1 MSSAFFKKGVV
12 ELESRRK
19 IRILTGVLV
28 IFIASS
34 IALCVK
40 NFKLESEIESK
51 SNLIELEKYVNDNYY
66 KAADKEAAMNG
77 ALKGYVEGLED
88 PYSSYLTA
96 DEYNS
101 WKTMESGTM
110 VGIGV
115 TVQFD
120 EESGLY
126 VAEVKEGYPAYESGI
141 KEGDIITEVEGESI
155 PEMGYE
161 EAVSRIKGEEGTS
174 VNLTIKRDDNEDMK
188 FSVLRSE
195 IVVNTVSGK
204 MLDEDIAYIRIS
216 AFRENTDE
224 QFKEIF
230 DELIDD
236 GAKGIVFDLR
246 NNGGGMLVSLKAIL
260 DPLLPEGTIATAK
273 YGNGEVKTI
282 IESDKNEINLP
293 MAVLVNGNTASAAEL
308 FAASLSDFDKAFLV
322 GETTYGKGVMQDTRE
337 VAGGAVTLTVA
348 TYQTVRGECYHG
360 IGITPDYEVSL
371 SEDFVLDYE
380 KPDEKGDS
388 QLKTAI
394 ENLKK

>member
-115 TVQFD
+115 IVQFD

-380 KPDEKGDS
+380 NPDEKGDS

>member
-1 MSSAFFKKGVV
+1 MENK
-12 ELESRRK
+12 RK
-19 IRILTGVLV
+19 IRILTGALV
-28 IFIASS
+28 IFIAGS
-34 IALCVK
+34 IVLCVK
-40 NFKLESEIESK
+40 NFELESEIESK
-51 SNLIELEKYVNDNYY
+51 SNLIELEKYVDDNYY
-66 KAADKEAAMNG
+66 KASDKEAAMNG
-77 ALKGYVEGLED
+77 ALKGYVAGLDD

-101 WKTMESGTM
+101 WQTMESGTM

-120 EESGLY
+120 EAAGLY
-126 VAEVKEGYPAYESGI
+126 VAEVQEGYPAYESGI

-155 PEMGYE
+155 LEIGYE

-174 VNLTIKRDDNEDMK
+174 VNLTVKRNEKEDMK

-195 IVVNTVSGK
+195 IEVSTVSGK
-204 MLDEDIAYIRIS
+204 MLDGDVAYIRIS

-230 DELIDD
+230 DSLLDD
-236 GAKGIVFDLR
+236 GAKEIVFDLR

-282 IESDKNEINLP
+282 IESDKNEIDLP

-371 SEDFVLDYE
+371 PEDFVLDYE
-380 KPDEKGDS
+380 NPDAEGDL
-388 QLKTAI
+388 QLKTAL

>member
-273 YGNGEVKTI
+273 YGNGEVRTI
-282 IESDKNEINLP
+282 VESDKNEINLP

-380 KPDEKGDS
+380 NPDEKGDS

>member
-273 YGNGEVKTI
+273 YGNGEVRTI
-282 IESDKNEINLP
+282 VESDSNEINLP

-380 KPDEKGDS
+380 NPDEKGDS

>member
-236 GAKGIVFDLR
+236 GAKGLVFDLR
-246 NNGGGMLVSLKAIL
+246 NNGGGMLVSLKAII

-380 KPDEKGDS
+380 NPDEKGDS

>member
-1 MSSAFFKKGVV
+1 M
-12 ELESRRK
+12 ESKYK
-19 IRILTGVLV
+19 IRALAGVLV
-28 IFIASS
+28 IFIAGS

-40 NFKLESEIESK
+40 NVELKNEIKSK
-51 SNLIELEKYVNDNYY
+51 SNLIELEKYVDDNYY
-66 KAADKEAAMNG
+66 KSADREAAMNG
-77 ALKGYVEGLED
+77 ALKGYVEGLKD
-88 PYSSYLTA
+88 PYSSYLTD

-174 VNLTIKRDDNEDMK
+174 VNLTIKRDDKEDMK

-273 YGNGEVKTI
+273 YGNGEVRTI
-282 IESDKNEINLP
+282 VESDSNEIDLP

-360 IGITPDYEVSL
+360 VGITPDHEVSL
-371 SEDFVLDYE
+371 VEGFVLDYE
-380 KPDEKGDS
+380 NPDEKGDS

>member
-1 MSSAFFKKGVV
+1 VSSAFFKKGVV

-380 KPDEKGDS
+380 NPDEKGDS

>member
-174 VNLTIKRDDNEDMK
+174 VNLTIKRYDNEDMK

-380 KPDEKGDS
+380 NPDEKGDS

>member
-236 GAKGIVFDLR
+236 GAKGLVFDLR

-380 KPDEKGDS
+380 NPDEKGDS

>member
-308 FAASLSDFDKAFLV
+308 FAASRLL
-322 GETTYGKGVMQDTRE
+322 
-337 VAGGAVTLTVA
+337 L
-348 TYQTVRGECYHG
+348 
-360 IGITPDYEVSL
+360 
-371 SEDFVLDYE
+371 
-380 KPDEKGDS
+380 
-388 QLKTAI
+388 QLIKQYVVNVI
-394 ENLKK
+394 ME

>member
-51 SNLIELEKYVNDNYY
+51 SNLIELEKYVDDNYY

-273 YGNGEVKTI
+273 YGNGEVRTI
-282 IESDKNEINLP
+282 VESDKNEINLP

-380 KPDEKGDS
+380 NPDEKGDS

>member
-34 IALCVK
+34 IVLCVK

-66 KAADKEAAMNG
+66 KAADKGAAMNG

-236 GAKGIVFDLR
+236 GAKGLVFDLR

-380 KPDEKGDS
+380 NPDEKGDS